1 MEPSYD
7 LQFVDAMKTGNSEG
21 DSFALSLLD
30 GGHITS
36 NSKTACAHGNPGDEW
51 TLLVAAIH
59 YERETLIRRLVELGA
74 DINEFHT
81 TLGVSDTPAGYAIM
95 NNKVLM
101 LSLCFKLGADMKC
114 VSRVGF
120 EVSSPSFSAVEL
132 AIEMRKPDCLE
143 YLLEAVIRTRP
154 VELSARASTDLCLMA
169 RTGSQAMGT
178 YRLLETRGYDFK
190 ILEGYEMDLY
200 DEDEERAAAEKRTGV
215 SSVVSFA
222 EVILACAK
230 QSGDADLVQ
239 YLVEKLSLVGDA
251 RKIDCA
257 KEYVAQA
264 VRSDPGRFPSLSE
277 EETQRVDALLSK
289 YECVSCRTVRSAVRG
304 VQLCSSNCPAKANTT
319 RTVGGRS
326 EERSMQSNS
335 ASLGA

>member
-1 MEPSYD
+1 MEPSYE
-7 LQFVDAMKTGNSEG
+7 LKFVDALKAGNSEG
-21 DSFALSLLD
+21 DSFAISLLD
-30 GGHITS
+30 DGHIS
-36 NSKTACAHGNPGDEW
+36 CNSKTACPHGNPGDEW
-51 TLLVAAIH
+51 TLLVAAIQ
-59 YERETLIRRLVELGA
+59 YERETVIRRLVELGA
-74 DINEFHT
+74 DVNEFHK

-95 NNKVLM
+95 NNKVPM

-120 EVSSPSFSAVEL
+120 EVSSPLFSAVEL
-132 AIEMRKPDCLE
+132 AIEMRKPDCLGF
-143 YLLEAVIRTRP
+143 LLEAVITTRP
-154 VELSARASTDLCLMA
+154 VELSARASTDLCLLA
-169 RTGSQAMGT
+169 RTGSQAMET

-200 DEDEERAAAEKRTGV
+200 DEEEERAAAEKRSGV

-230 QSGDADLVQ
+230 QSGDVDLVQ
-239 YLVEKLSLVGDA
+239 YLVEKQGLVGDA

-277 EETQRVDALLSK
+277 EATQRIDTMLSK
-289 YECVSCRTVRSAVRG
+289 YECVSCRAVRNAVGG
-304 VQLCSSNCPAKANTT
+304 VLLCSSNCPVKYNAM
-319 RTVGGRS
+319 RDIGGRS
-326 EERSMQSNS
+326 EERSVQ
-335 ASLGA
+335 SLGA